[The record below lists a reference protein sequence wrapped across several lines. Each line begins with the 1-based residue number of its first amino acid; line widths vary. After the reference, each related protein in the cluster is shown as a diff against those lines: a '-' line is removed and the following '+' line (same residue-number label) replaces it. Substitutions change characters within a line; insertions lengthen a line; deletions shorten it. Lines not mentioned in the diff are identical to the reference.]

1 MDCAGHGAWCRDK
14 ISVFN
19 QDPLVN
25 PNTDGFRIGYSIDTK
40 FGSYER
46 NSGGKREGWH
56 WLRWGQS
63 NWRKIAKGSYRVDSL
78 MTHWT
83 QCKIC
88 WSNSDFKAI
97 WNVILFFWYE
107 RWSPSSFH
115 SLGKVY
121 SGNLLK
127 LSILTGGIV

>member
-1 MDCAGHGAWCRDK
+1 MKWIVLDMGLDVEIK
-14 ISVFN
+14 SLFSIKT
-19 QDPLVN
+19 

-78 MTHWT
+78 MTHRT
-83 QCKIC
+83 QSKIC
-88 WSNSDFKAI
+88 
-97 WNVILFFWYE
+97 
-107 RWSPSSFH
+107 
-115 SLGKVY
+115 
-121 SGNLLK
+121 
-127 LSILTGGIV
+127 

>member
-46 NSGGKREGWH
+46 NSGGKREITNF
-56 WLRWGQS
+56 QKY
-63 NWRKIAKGSYRVDSL
+63 KID
-78 MTHWT
+78 
-83 QCKIC
+83 
-88 WSNSDFKAI
+88 
-97 WNVILFFWYE
+97 
-107 RWSPSSFH
+107 
-115 SLGKVY
+115 
-121 SGNLLK
+121 K
-127 LSILTGGIV
+127 LHKYKLWAD